1 MRDLSSWSRRRALA
15 AAVAAAIAAI
25 GSACGHSTT
34 PTPARAVL
42 TVTLTDITS
51 AVDTAPTVGITYGMR
66 IHVAESAGVAATV
79 TSITVTL
86 RTTTLALSLVPTLN
100 PFGGSSSQFVPS
112 QVPAGGSATSALL
125 FLDDHDTAHPVWTSV
140 HLDLLYSDAVGSQT
154 ASATND
160 LPALPRAVVL
170 PRAR

>member
-1 MRDLSSWSRRRALA
+1 
-15 AAVAAAIAAI
+15 
-25 GSACGHSTT
+25 
-34 PTPARAVL
+34 
-42 TVTLTDITS
+42 
-51 AVDTAPTVGITYGMR
+51 MR
-66 IHVAESAGVAATV
+66 IHVTESAGVAATV

-100 PFGGSSSQFVPS
+100 PLVGSSNQFVPS

-140 HLDLLYSDAVGSQT
+140 HLDVMYSDAVGSQT

-160 LPALPRAVVL
+160 LPALPHALVL
-170 PRAR
+170 ARAR